1 MSDETYEI
9 VANKLLQREYKP
21 SVWLDGM
28 LALAAS
34 VGVGVLTGTS
44 LTVAVF
50 ALVAIVVGR

>member
-1 MSDETYEI
+1 MSDQTYESA
-9 VANKLLQREYKP
+9 VNKLGQRERKP
-21 SVWLDGM
+21 AVWRDGL

-50 ALVAIVVGR
+50 ALVAIAIGR